1 MTSYFPVIRIMK
13 NIVCGNKSS
22 GKRIHTSDMCQYNV
36 FKLGRVSPCFSIK
49 VYSSCFETTRFKDYQ
64 HCFCYFVYVIGKLVC
79 IPTVL
84 VVASIGI
91 YASQKSGISRYLQ
104 FMGEAVTGQNCMV
117 DFNIEFEIFYK
128 VILTQKP
135 DDGSRVKVIL
145 VF

>member
-1 MTSYFPVIRIMK
+1 MTSHFTVIRIMK
-13 NIVCGNKSS
+13 NIVSGNKSS
-22 GKRIHTSDMCQYNV
+22 GKRIHASDMCQYDV
-36 FKLGRVSPCFSIK
+36 FKVSRVSPRFGIK
-49 VYSSCFETTRFKDYQ
+49 IYSSCFETTRFKDYQ

-84 VVASIGI
+84 VVAPVGI
-91 YASQKSGISRYLQ
+91 DASQKSGISTNLQ
-104 FMGEAVTGQNCMV
+104 LMSEAVTGQNCMV

-135 DDGSRVKVIL
+135 DDSSRVKVIL